1 MEPAQAEAAKQV
13 PHVSILLQTKDA
25 GVNWAESHVSLFGQ
39 ITRIA
44 LSAESVGLGLIE
56 FKDAFDYPAEVYRL
70 DLSTGNSSLAFR
82 AKDRAITDIKLFPG
96 SHAILVGYETA
107 GPVFRSP
114 IPGKLRV
121 LTSSDLEKW
130 TEMPVD
136 YRAVAHAAL
145 ITGPDEKHLWIAT
158 DTGMILKLVQ

>member
-1 MEPAQAEAAKQV
+1 
-13 PHVSILLQTKDA
+13 
-25 GVNWAESHVSLFGQ
+25 
-39 ITRIA
+39 
-44 LSAESVGLGLIE
+44 
-56 FKDAFDYPAEVYRL
+56 
-70 DLSTGNSSLAFR
+70 
-82 AKDRAITDIKLFPG
+82 
-96 SHAILVGYETA
+96 LVGYETA